1 MLEEALICDA
11 IRTPIGSYGAGLA
24 SIRADDLA
32 AIPIKALMQRNPS
45 VDWALA
51 EEVILGC
58 ANQAGE
64 DNRNVARMAALL
76 SGLPPSVAGVTVNR
90 LCGSGLNAVSDAAR
104 SIRCGEAD
112 LMIAGGVESM
122 SRAPFV
128 IAKAQTGYDRNP
140 KMYDTT
146 MGWRFVNPLLG
157 QIYGTEV
164 MPKTAQNIADKYL
177 ISRDDQDQFAYWSQA
192 KAARAQEDGRLSA
205 EIVEVSIP
213 QKKGEALIFSE
224 DQHLRLSPITKLAQ
238 LKPLFKNGSITA
250 GNSSGINDGASALL
264 LASATGAHKHQL
276 LPKARILGMA
286 VAGVEPNIMGIG
298 PVPATKKLLKRLGLS
313 MDQLDV
319 IEINEA
325 FAAQALACTR
335 QLGLD
340 DDDARVN
347 PLGGAIALGH
357 PLGMSGARLVTT
369 AVNQLTHSGGRY
381 ALCTMC
387 VGVGQ
392 GIALVL
398 EKV

>member
-11 IRTPIGSYGAGLA
+11 IRTPIGGSGAGLA

-32 AIPIKALMQRNPS
+32 AIPIKALMQRNTS
-45 VDWALA
+45 VNWALA

-76 SGLPPSVAGVTVNR
+76 SGLPVSVAGVTINR
-90 LCGSGLNAVSDAAR
+90 LCGSGLNAVGDVAR
-104 SIRCGEAD
+104 AIRCGEAD

-128 IAKAQTGYDRNP
+128 ISKAQTGYDRNP

-146 MGWRFVNPLLG
+146 MGWRFVNPLLD
-157 QIYGTEV
+157 QLYGTEV

-177 ISRDDQDQFAYWSQA
+177 ISRDDQDQFAYWSQS

-238 LKPLFKNGSITA
+238 LKPLFENGSITA

-264 LASATGAHKHQL
+264 LASAAGVHKHHL

-313 MDQLDV
+313 IDQLDV

-325 FAAQALACTR
+325 FAAQVLACTR
-335 QLGLD
+335 QLGLA

-369 AVNQLTHSGGRY
+369 AVNQLVHSGGRY

>member
-1 MLEEALICDA
+1 
-11 IRTPIGSYGAGLA
+11 
-24 SIRADDLA
+24 
-32 AIPIKALMQRNPS
+32 
-45 VDWALA
+45 
-51 EEVILGC
+51 
-58 ANQAGE
+58 
-64 DNRNVARMAALL
+64 
-76 SGLPPSVAGVTVNR
+76 
-90 LCGSGLNAVSDAAR
+90 
-104 SIRCGEAD
+104 
-112 LMIAGGVESM
+112 
-122 SRAPFV
+122 
-128 IAKAQTGYDRNP
+128 
-140 KMYDTT
+140 
-146 MGWRFVNPLLG
+146 
-157 QIYGTEV
+157 
-164 MPKTAQNIADKYL
+164 
-177 ISRDDQDQFAYWSQA
+177 
-192 KAARAQEDGRLSA
+192 
-205 EIVEVSIP
+205 
-213 QKKGEALIFSE
+213 
-224 DQHLRLSPITKLAQ
+224 
-238 LKPLFKNGSITA
+238 
-250 GNSSGINDGASALL
+250 
-264 LASATGAHKHQL
+264 
-276 LPKARILGMA
+276 MA

-357 PLGMSGARLVTT
+357 PLGMTGARLVTT